1 MLEWLKEILGE
12 QYTEEIDKKVSAE
25 IGRGFVAKGDFN
37 AKNDALK
44 AAQAQL
50 AEANQAIEGFK
61 AMDIDGVKK
70 AADEWKQKFEQAQK
84 DADERIAAIQFDAL
98 LDSAITAARGRST
111 KAVKALLDMDA
122 LKASKDQKADVS
134 AALEALKKE
143 SGYLFETETPPPYAA
158 GTGTSSVGG
167 TKEPAT
173 LAGALRERYETK
185 G

>member
-70 AADEWKQKFEQAQK
+70 AAEDWKQKFEQAQK
-84 DADERIAAIQFDAL
+84 DADARVAAIQFDAM
-98 LDSAITAARGRST
+98 LDSAITSARGRNA
-111 KAVKALLDMDA
+111 KAVKALLDVDA
-122 LKASKDQKADVS
+122 LKASKNQEADVS
-134 AALEALKKE
+134 AALESLKKD
-143 SGYLFETETPPPYAA
+143 SGYLFESETPPPYAA
-158 GTGTSSVGG
+158 GTGTAPVRG
-167 TKEPAT
+167 TQAPAT
-173 LAGALRERYETK
+173 LAGALRERYEMK